1 MRKFV
6 AIDYS
11 DKKKD
16 SVLNMFKKIGWTFVS
31 VESNIFGTKYTI
43 RTRNPK
49 GVIAVANM
57 LINQGSIG
65 GIWAVK

>member
-31 VESNIFGTKYTI
+31 VESNRFETKYTI

-49 GVIAVANM
+49 GVIAVATTM
-57 LINQGSIG
+57 INSGSIG